1 MRPLPYPERRGKIEA
16 LRPFFIL
23 KTEADFTV
31 IVGYVL
37 AALRPFAPYPI
48 LNPIGPPGAAKT
60 RLLRLIRRLVDP
72 NGAETTPLPPSGEE
86 LFLSARNSHFLAYE
100 NVSHLSKRMSDNLCR
115 MSSGGSYRGR
125 RRFTN
130 TDENLHRGGRP
141 ISFEGIHNV
150 VTEPDMLDRLVA
162 IEVERVRHFRDDK
175 VLDRAF
181 DHARPRILGALLDLL
196 VAGLREEATVQ
207 LTLPTP
213 RMIGFVTWAV
223 ACGLPGFE
231 QAYAA
236 NRQDAINTLLEY
248 DAAAKAVRGLMAGRK
263 RWHGIATKLLAELGE
278 VAGIKSAR
286 MLADRLRLLTPML
299 ATVGIHVIP
308 GKRKNVERLLTI
320 ERR

>member
-1 MRPLPYPERRGKIEA
+1 MLPLPCPERGGKIEA
-16 LRPFFIL
+16 LRPFFNL

-72 NGAETTPLPPSGEE
+72 HGAETTPLPPSGEE

-100 NVSHLSKRMSDNLCR
+100 NVSHLSKKMSDHLCR
-115 MSSGGSYRGR
+115 MATGGSYRGR
-125 RRFTN
+125 RRYTN

-150 VTEPDMLDRLVA
+150 VTEPDMLDRLIA
-162 IEVERVRHFRDDK
+162 IEVERVEHYEDDK
-175 VLDRAF
+175 VLDRRF
-181 DHARPRILGALLDLL
+181 DRERPRILGALLDRL
-196 VAGLREEATVQ
+196 VAGLHEEATVR
-207 LTLPTP
+207 LTLPAP
-213 RMIGFVTWAV
+213 RMVGFVTWAV
-223 ACGLPGFE
+223 ACGLLGFE

-248 DAAAKAVRGLMAGRK
+248 DAAAKAVRGLMEGRNC
-263 RWHGIATKLLAELGE
+263 WHGTATKLLADLGE
-278 VAGIKSAR
+278 VSGIKNPR
-286 MLADRLRLLTPML
+286 MLSDRLRLLTPML
-299 ATVGIHVIP
+299 ATVAIHVIP
-308 GKRKNVERLLTI
+308 GKRKDTERPLTI